1 MLEYI
6 IIVIF
11 KNINKGKKRGNMFI
25 SHNFKT
31 FAIFMAL
38 MVAVPALA
46 EKTTTGKVR
55 SVLGDVSRQKVNK
68 VNWTALRVGAK
79 VEQSDKIRTE
89 IESQAIIN
97 LPDGSSI
104 SIEENS
110 IVIFDELVAKDGSQ
124 RLSANVQK
132 GKIRFDVQ
140 KQKGADSFFG
150 FRTGTA
156 TAAVRGTAGV
166 IGQTSHGKPI
176 AALREGKLEISI
188 ANNTVNIN
196 GGETAVPNGDS
207 FVVLQLASS
216 GDLDFLNKI
225 DSLLDDTTKSLDQ
238 IKSSI
243 QSLDSV
249 YSANLK
255 AAADTLGCS
264 FESVPDTV
272 NTPFLTIRGT
282 CKPGIF
288 VEIGAERIETTE
300 ETFQF
305 TPAWDAET
313 FGAKKFPVS
322 CFVGKVS
329 LPCGYITTNYAKAA
343 KPVAKVEKKE
353 FKLTTKS
360 PVKVCKTGAVTLE
373 GTFDET
379 EKDATLFVK
388 LGNYT
393 SPNLFPLSHGGK
405 FSYTIAVSDRIGNWD
420 ATSATAE
427 FHSANGD
434 KVETVAVEVDKSCAK
449 VNQENPI
456 INFQRHDSTRCEASV
471 SLANIKGDIVLLS
484 MAIDGAPAKETS
496 FDKDVFTTFKLQP
509 GSHKYTFKAVDRAG
523 NKAELTKTLGCFPKA
538 NTAISINGGNYEL
551 VRMPPPA
558 KGAKSGITENLRFKV
573 TNVPQQD
580 PAQIKKITIKQNG
593 KNVVQLQNKQINDLH
608 FDIPVELVRDKKT
621 IIKIEVVMKSGKILN
636 ATKTYEVR

>member
-1 MLEYI
+1 M
-6 IIVIF
+6 
-11 KNINKGKKRGNMFI
+11 
-25 SHNFKT
+25 
-31 FAIFMAL
+31 
-38 MVAVPALA
+38 
-46 EKTTTGKVR
+46 
-55 SVLGDVSRQKVNK
+55 
-68 VNWTALRVGAK
+68 
-79 VEQSDKIRTE
+79 
-89 IESQAIIN
+89 
-97 LPDGSSI
+97 
-104 SIEENS
+104 
-110 IVIFDELVAKDGSQ
+110 
-124 RLSANVQK
+124 QK

-140 KQKGADSFFG
+140 KQKGTDSFFG

-166 IGQTSHGKPI
+166 IGQTSRGKPI

-188 ANNTVNIN
+188 GPNTVNIN
-196 GGETAVPNGDS
+196 GGETAVPDGES

-225 DSLLDDTTKSLDQ
+225 DSLLSDTTKSLDE
-238 IKSSI
+238 IKKSI
-243 QSLDSV
+243 LAMDSV
-249 YSANLK
+249 YAANLK

-264 FESVPDTV
+264 FESIPDTV
-272 NTPFLTIRGT
+272 NKPFVTIRGT

-322 CFVGKVS
+322 CFVGKIS
-329 LPCGYITTNYAKAA
+329 LPCGYITTNYVKAE

-353 FKLTTKS
+353 FKLKTQA
-360 PVKVCKTGAVTLE
+360 PIKVCKTGAATIE
-373 GTFDET
+373 GEFDESET
-379 EKDATLFVK
+379 DATLFIK

-393 SPNLFPLSHGGK
+393 SPNLVPLSQGGK
-405 FSYTIAVSDRIGNWD
+405 FSHTIAVSDRIGNWD
-420 ATSATAE
+420 ATKATAE
-427 FHSANGD
+427 FHSKSED
-434 KVETVAVEVDKSCAK
+434 KVETVALEIDKSCAK

-456 INFQRHDSTRCEASV
+456 INFQRYDSTRCDASI
-471 SLANIKGDIVLLS
+471 SLVNIKGDVVLLS
-484 MAIDGAPAKETS
+484 MTTDGTPSKETS

-523 NKAELTKTLGCFPKA
+523 NKAELTKTLGCFPNV
-538 NTAISINGGNYEL
+538 NTAISIHGGNYEL
-551 VRMPPPA
+551 LRMPPPT
-558 KGAKSGITENLRFKV
+558 KGTKTGITQNLHFKI

-580 PAQIKKITIKQNG
+580 PTQVKKITIKQNG

-621 IIKIEVVMKSGKILN
+621 IIKIEVVMKNGKILN
-636 ATKTYEVR
+636 ASKTYEVR

>member
-1 MLEYI
+1 
-6 IIVIF
+6 
-11 KNINKGKKRGNMFI
+11 MFI
-25 SHNFKT
+25 THNFKT
-31 FAIFMAL
+31 FAIFMVL
-38 MVAVPALA
+38 LLAVPTLA
-46 EKTTTGKVR
+46 EKTSTGKVR

-68 VNWTALRVGAK
+68 SNWTALRVGAK

-97 LPDGSSI
+97 LPDGSTI
-104 SIEENS
+104 SVEENS
-110 IVIFDELVAKDGSQ
+110 LVVFEELIAKDGSQ
-124 RLSANVQK
+124 RLSADVQK

-140 KQKGADSFFG
+140 KQKGTDSFFG

-166 IGQTSHGKPI
+166 IGQTSRGKPI

-188 ANNTVNIN
+188 GPNTVNIN
-196 GGETAVPNGDS
+196 GGETAVPDGES

-225 DSLLDDTTKSLDQ
+225 DSLLSDTTKSLDE
-238 IKSSI
+238 IKKSI
-243 QSLDSV
+243 LAMDSV
-249 YSANLK
+249 YAANLK

-264 FESVPDTV
+264 FESIPDTV
-272 NTPFLTIRGT
+272 NKPFVTIRGT

-313 FGAKKFPVS
+313 FGMKKFPVS
-322 CFVGKVS
+322 CFVGKIS
-329 LPCGYITTNYAKAA
+329 LPCGYITTNYVKAEA
-343 KPVAKVEKKE
+343 PVAKVEKKE
-353 FKLTTKS
+353 FKLKTQA
-360 PVKVCKTGAVTLE
+360 PIKVCKTGAATIE
-373 GTFDET
+373 GEFDESET
-379 EKDATLFVK
+379 DATLFIK

-393 SPNLFPLSHGGK
+393 SPNLVPLSQGGK
-405 FSYTIAVSDRIGNWD
+405 FSHTIAVSDRIGNWD
-420 ATSATAE
+420 ATKATAE
-427 FHSANGD
+427 FHSKSED
-434 KVETVAVEVDKSCAK
+434 KVETVALEIDKSCAK

-456 INFQRHDSTRCEASV
+456 INFQRYDSTRCDASI
-471 SLANIKGDIVLLS
+471 SLVNIKGDVVLLS
-484 MAIDGAPAKETS
+484 MATDGTPSKETS

-523 NKAELTKTLGCFPKA
+523 NKAELTKTLGCFPNV
-538 NTAISINGGNYEL
+538 NTAISIHGGNYEL
-551 VRMPPPA
+551 LRMPPPT
-558 KGAKSGITENLRFKV
+558 KGTKTGITQNLHFKI

-580 PAQIKKITIKQNG
+580 PTQVKKITIKQNG

-621 IIKIEVVMKSGKILN
+621 IIKIEVVMKNGKILN
-636 ATKTYEVR
+636 ASKTYEVR

>member
-1 MLEYI
+1 
-6 IIVIF
+6 
-11 KNINKGKKRGNMFI
+11 MFI
-25 SHNFKT
+25 THNFKT
-31 FAIFMAL
+31 FAIFMVL
-38 MVAVPALA
+38 LLAVPTLA
-46 EKTTTGKVR
+46 EKTSTGKVR

-68 VNWTALRVGAK
+68 SNWTALRVGAK

-97 LPDGSSI
+97 LPDGSTI
-104 SIEENS
+104 SVEENS
-110 IVIFDELVAKDGSQ
+110 LVVFEELIAKDGSQ
-124 RLSANVQK
+124 RLSADVQK

-140 KQKGADSFFG
+140 KQKGTDSFFG

-166 IGQTSHGKPI
+166 IGQTSRGKPI

-188 ANNTVNIN
+188 GPNTVNIN
-196 GGETAVPNGDS
+196 GGETAVPDGES

-225 DSLLDDTTKSLDQ
+225 DSLLSDTTKSLDE
-238 IKSSI
+238 IKKSI
-243 QSLDSV
+243 LAMDSV
-249 YSANLK
+249 YAANLK

-264 FESVPDTV
+264 FESIPDTV
-272 NTPFLTIRGT
+272 NKPFVTIRGT

-322 CFVGKVS
+322 CFVGKIS
-329 LPCGYITTNYAKAA
+329 LPCGYITTNYVKAE

-353 FKLTTKS
+353 FKLKTQA
-360 PVKVCKTGAVTLE
+360 PIKVCKTGAATIE
-373 GTFDET
+373 GEFDESET
-379 EKDATLFVK
+379 DATLFIK

-393 SPNLFPLSHGGK
+393 SPNLVPLSQGGK
-405 FSYTIAVSDRIGNWD
+405 FSHTIAVSDRIGNWD
-420 ATSATAE
+420 ATKATAE
-427 FHSANGD
+427 FHSKSED
-434 KVETVAVEVDKSCAK
+434 KVETVALEIDKSCAK

-456 INFQRHDSTRCEASV
+456 INFQRYDSTRCDASI
-471 SLANIKGDIVLLS
+471 SLVNIKGDVVLLS
-484 MAIDGAPAKETS
+484 MTTDGTPSKETS

-523 NKAELTKTLGCFPKA
+523 NKAELTKTLGCFPNV
-538 NTAISINGGNYEL
+538 NTAISIHGGNYEL
-551 VRMPPPA
+551 LRMPPPT
-558 KGAKSGITENLRFKV
+558 KGTKTGITQNLHFKI

-580 PAQIKKITIKQNG
+580 PTQVKKITIKQNG

-621 IIKIEVVMKSGKILN
+621 IIKIEVVMKNGKILN
-636 ATKTYEVR
+636 ASKTYEVR

>member
-1 MLEYI
+1 
-6 IIVIF
+6 
-11 KNINKGKKRGNMFI
+11 MFI
-25 SHNFKT
+25 SRKFKT

-38 MVAVPALA
+38 LLAVPAMA
-46 EKTTTGKVR
+46 EKATTGKVR
-55 SVLGDVSRQKVNK
+55 SVLGDVSRQKPSKN
-68 VNWTALRVGAK
+68 NWTALRVGAK

-89 IESQAIIN
+89 IESQAIIG
-97 LPDGSSI
+97 LPDGSSF

-110 IVIFDELVAKDGSQ
+110 VVIFEELVAKDGSQ
-124 RLSANVQK
+124 RFSADVQK

-140 KQKGADSFFG
+140 KQKGSNSFFG

-166 IGQTSHGKPI
+166 FGQTSHGKPI

-188 ANNTVNIN
+188 GNNTVNIN
-196 GGETAVPNGDS
+196 GGETAVPNGET
-207 FVVLQLASS
+207 FVVLQLESS

-225 DSLLDDTTKSLDQ
+225 DSLLDDTTKSLDE

-243 QSLDSV
+243 QTMDSV
-249 YSANLK
+249 YSTNLK
-255 AAADTLGCS
+255 NAADTLGCS
-264 FESVPDTV
+264 FEAVPDTV
-272 NTPFLTIRGT
+272 NTPFVTIRGT

-300 ETFQF
+300 ESFQF
-305 TPAWDAET
+305 TPAWDEET

-322 CFVGKVS
+322 CFVGKIS
-329 LPCGYITTNYAKAA
+329 LPCGYITTNYAKAK
-343 KPVAKVEKKE
+343 KPVAKVTKNA

-373 GTFDET
+373 GVFDET
-379 EKDATLFVK
+379 DTSATLFVK
-388 LGNYT
+388 LGSYT
-393 SPNLFPLSHGGK
+393 SPNLIPLSQKGK

-427 FHSANGD
+427 YHTPTGD
-434 KVETVAVEVDKSCAK
+434 TVETVALEIDKSCAQ

-456 INFQRHDSTRCEASV
+456 INFQRHDSTRCEASI
-471 SLANIKGDIVLLS
+471 SLSNIKGDVVLLS
-484 MAIDGAPAKETS
+484 MSIDGAPAKETRY
-496 FDKDVFTTFKLQP
+496 DKDVFTTFKLQQ

-523 NKAELTKTLGCFPKA
+523 NKTELTKTLGCFPKA
-538 NTAISINGGNYEL
+538 NTAISIHGGNYEL
-551 VRMPPPA
+551 VRMPPPV
-558 KGAKSGITENLRFKV
+558 KGVKSGITQNLRFKI

-580 PAQIKKITIKQNG
+580 PTQIKKITIKQNG
-593 KNVVQLQNKQINDLH
+593 KNVVQLQNKQINDIN

-621 IIKIEVVMKSGKILN
+621 IIKIEAVMKSGKILN

>member
-1 MLEYI
+1 
-6 IIVIF
+6 
-11 KNINKGKKRGNMFI
+11 MFI
-25 SHNFKT
+25 THNFKT
-31 FAIFMAL
+31 FAIFMVL
-38 MVAVPALA
+38 LLAVPTLA
-46 EKTTTGKVR
+46 EKTSTGKVR

-68 VNWTALRVGAK
+68 SNWTALRVGAK

-97 LPDGSSI
+97 LPDGSTI
-104 SIEENS
+104 SVEENS
-110 IVIFDELVAKDGSQ
+110 LVVFEELIAKDGSQ
-124 RLSANVQK
+124 RLSADVQK

-140 KQKGADSFFG
+140 KQKGTDSFFG

-166 IGQTSHGKPI
+166 IGQTNRGKPI

-188 ANNTVNIN
+188 GPNTVNIN
-196 GGETAVPNGDS
+196 GGETAVPDGES

-225 DSLLDDTTKSLDQ
+225 DSLLSDTTKSLDE
-238 IKSSI
+238 IKKSI
-243 QSLDSV
+243 LAMDSV
-249 YSANLK
+249 YAANLK

-264 FESVPDTV
+264 FESIPDTV
-272 NTPFLTIRGT
+272 NKPFVTIRGT

-322 CFVGKVS
+322 CFVGKIS
-329 LPCGYITTNYAKAA
+329 LPCGYITTNYVKAEA
-343 KPVAKVEKKE
+343 PVAKVEKKE
-353 FKLTTKS
+353 FKLKTQA
-360 PVKVCKTGAVTLE
+360 PIKVCKTGAATIE
-373 GTFDET
+373 GEFDESET
-379 EKDATLFVK
+379 DATLFIK

-393 SPNLFPLSHGGK
+393 SPNLVPLSQGGK
-405 FSYTIAVSDRIGNWD
+405 FSHTIAVSDRIGNWD
-420 ATSATAE
+420 ATKATAE
-427 FHSANGD
+427 FHSKSED
-434 KVETVAVEVDKSCAK
+434 KVETVALEIDKSCAK

-456 INFQRHDSTRCEASV
+456 INFQRYDSTRCDASI
-471 SLANIKGDIVLLS
+471 SLVNIKGDVVLLS
-484 MAIDGAPAKETS
+484 MATDGTPSKETS

-523 NKAELTKTLGCFPKA
+523 NKAELTKTLGCFPNV
-538 NTAISINGGNYEL
+538 NTAISIHGGNYEL
-551 VRMPPPA
+551 LRMPPPT
-558 KGAKSGITENLRFKV
+558 KGTKTGITQNLHFKI

-580 PAQIKKITIKQNG
+580 PTQVKKITIKQNG

-621 IIKIEVVMKSGKILN
+621 IIKIEVVMKNGKILN
-636 ATKTYEVR
+636 ASKTYEVR

>member
-1 MLEYI
+1 
-6 IIVIF
+6 
-11 KNINKGKKRGNMFI
+11 MFI
-25 SHNFKT
+25 THNFKT
-31 FAIFMAL
+31 FAIFMVL
-38 MVAVPALA
+38 LLAVPTLA
-46 EKTTTGKVR
+46 EKTSTGKVR

-68 VNWTALRVGAK
+68 SNWTALRVGAK

-97 LPDGSSI
+97 LPDGSTI
-104 SIEENS
+104 SVEENS
-110 IVIFDELVAKDGSQ
+110 LVVFEELIAKDGSQ
-124 RLSANVQK
+124 RLSADVQK

-140 KQKGADSFFG
+140 KQKGTDSFFG

-166 IGQTSHGKPI
+166 IGQTSRGKPI

-188 ANNTVNIN
+188 GPNTVNIN
-196 GGETAVPNGDS
+196 GGETAVPDGES

-225 DSLLDDTTKSLDQ
+225 DSLLSDTTKSLDE
-238 IKSSI
+238 IKKSI
-243 QSLDSV
+243 LAMDSV
-249 YSANLK
+249 YAANLK

-264 FESVPDTV
+264 FESIPDTV
-272 NTPFLTIRGT
+272 NKPFVTIRGT

-322 CFVGKVS
+322 CFVGKIS
-329 LPCGYITTNYAKAA
+329 LPCGYITTNYVKAE

-353 FKLTTKS
+353 FKLKTQA
-360 PVKVCKTGAVTLE
+360 PIKVCKTGAATIE
-373 GTFDET
+373 GEFDESET
-379 EKDATLFVK
+379 DATLFIK

-393 SPNLFPLSHGGK
+393 SPNLVPLSQGGK
-405 FSYTIAVSDRIGNWD
+405 FSHTIAVSDRIGNWD
-420 ATSATAE
+420 ATKATAE
-427 FHSANGD
+427 FHSKSED
-434 KVETVAVEVDKSCAK
+434 KVETVALEIDKSCAK

-456 INFQRHDSTRCEASV
+456 INFQRYDSTRCDASI
-471 SLANIKGDIVLLS
+471 SLVNIKGDVVLLS
-484 MAIDGAPAKETS
+484 MATDGTPSKETS

-523 NKAELTKTLGCFPKA
+523 NKAELTKTLGCFPNV
-538 NTAISINGGNYEL
+538 NTAISIHGGNYEL
-551 VRMPPPA
+551 LRMPPPT
-558 KGAKSGITENLRFKV
+558 KGTKTGITQNLHFKI

-580 PAQIKKITIKQNG
+580 PTQVKKITIKQNG

-621 IIKIEVVMKSGKILN
+621 IIKIEVVMKNGKILN
-636 ATKTYEVR
+636 ASKTYEVR